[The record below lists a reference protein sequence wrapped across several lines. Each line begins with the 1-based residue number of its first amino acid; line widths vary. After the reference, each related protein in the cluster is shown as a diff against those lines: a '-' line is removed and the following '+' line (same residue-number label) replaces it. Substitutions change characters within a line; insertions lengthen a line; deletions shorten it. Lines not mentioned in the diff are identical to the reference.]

1 MNIYVLL
8 DEVHDTIQLSR
19 TVAIRLIEQ
28 SSKLEEKI
36 GSYLEEQEEY
46 LQEDA
51 EIIPLKP
58 VDTETTEWH
67 AQALKQAINGDAD
80 AKTAQGRIVA
90 TPKAVGTKVCLQT
103 TLEDDPRQNQEE
115 KEIKALL
122 VEGQGTEK
130 RLPKMT

>member
-28 SSKLEEKI
+28 SAKLEEKI

-51 EIIPLKP
+51 EIIPLKT
-58 VDTETTEWH
+58 VDTEATE
-67 AQALKQAINGDAD
+67 
-80 AKTAQGRIVA
+80 
-90 TPKAVGTKVCLQT
+90 
-103 TLEDDPRQNQEE
+103 
-115 KEIKALL
+115 
-122 VEGQGTEK
+122 
-130 RLPKMT
+130 

>member
-28 SSKLEEKI
+28 SAKLEEKI

-51 EIIPLKP
+51 EIIPLKT
-58 VDTETTEWH
+58 VDTEVTE
-67 AQALKQAINGDAD
+67 
-80 AKTAQGRIVA
+80 
-90 TPKAVGTKVCLQT
+90 
-103 TLEDDPRQNQEE
+103 
-115 KEIKALL
+115 
-122 VEGQGTEK
+122 
-130 RLPKMT
+130 

>member
-8 DEVHDTIQLSR
+8 DELSR

-36 GSYLEEQEEY
+36 GSFLEEQEEY

-58 VDTETTEWH
+58 VDTETTE
-67 AQALKQAINGDAD
+67 
-80 AKTAQGRIVA
+80 
-90 TPKAVGTKVCLQT
+90 
-103 TLEDDPRQNQEE
+103 
-115 KEIKALL
+115 
-122 VEGQGTEK
+122 
-130 RLPKMT
+130 

>member
-8 DEVHDTIQLSR
+8 DEVHDAIQLSR

-36 GSYLEEQEEY
+36 GSFLEEQEEY

-58 VDTETTEWH
+58 VDTETTE
-67 AQALKQAINGDAD
+67 
-80 AKTAQGRIVA
+80 
-90 TPKAVGTKVCLQT
+90 
-103 TLEDDPRQNQEE
+103 
-115 KEIKALL
+115 
-122 VEGQGTEK
+122 
-130 RLPKMT
+130 

>member
-58 VDTETTEWH
+58 VDTETTE
-67 AQALKQAINGDAD
+67 
-80 AKTAQGRIVA
+80 
-90 TPKAVGTKVCLQT
+90 
-103 TLEDDPRQNQEE
+103 
-115 KEIKALL
+115 
-122 VEGQGTEK
+122 
-130 RLPKMT
+130 